1 MNSSPHTCYG
11 NVIVKI
17 KYSIRDNVSNIVL
30 NGNDNKVVFEHIR
43 KVETNIDDVVSVNM
57 TNTNRI
63 FVLYSER
70 KVTSKLLKDAFKL
83 L

>member
-1 MNSSPHTCYG
+1 MNSGPHICCG
-11 NVIVKI
+11 NVIDKI
-17 KYSIRDNVSNIVL
+17 KFSIRDNVSNKVL

-63 FVLYSER
+63 FVLYSEM
-70 KVTSKLLKDAFKL
+70 KATSKQLEDSFELL
-83 L
+83 